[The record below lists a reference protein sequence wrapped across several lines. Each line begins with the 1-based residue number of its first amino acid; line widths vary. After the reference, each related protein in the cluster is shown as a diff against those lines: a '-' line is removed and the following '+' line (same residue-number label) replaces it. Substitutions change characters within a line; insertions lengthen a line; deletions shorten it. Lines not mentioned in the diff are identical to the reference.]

1 MKEGVKMRASD
12 FIEKRRFERLNM
24 SLPITLKHV
33 SDDGK
38 EKLMD
43 GVTSD
48 VSYDGAFVTDAA
60 SKDLK
65 PNDNLHVSLV
75 IPRDNTR
82 DFPFSRLT
90 GKARIARIEEA
101 GIALEFNE
109 RMSRLFVAI

>member
-1 MKEGVKMRASD
+1 MRAGD
-12 FIEKRRFERLNM
+12 FIEKRRFKRLDM

-38 EKLMD
+38 ENLIN

-48 VSYDGAFVTDAA
+48 VSYNGVFVKEVSPAN
-60 SKDLK
+60 LK
-65 PNDNLHVSLV
+65 PSDNLHISLN

-90 GKARIARIEEA
+90 GKAKIARIEET
-101 GIALEFNE
+101 GIALEFGE
-109 RMSRLFVAI
+109 YVSRLFVDH